1 MKKSILVVDD
11 EALIVESILSTL
23 QSTRLYDVEATTSAY
38 DAFERASSTPYDLV
52 ISDLLMPGMNGDTL
66 YLCLGVH
73 PDDPQK
79 IVPRPKLL
87 LISGVAD
94 ENSMRQKRKFIG
106 AADILQKPFTPE
118 ALIRRVHKLLWQ
130 EDTTPEGDTG
140 WVKLRNRFAT
150 PVSLGK
156 W

>member
-1 MKKSILVVDD
+1 M
-11 EALIVESILSTL
+11 
-23 QSTRLYDVEATTSAY
+23 
-38 DAFERASSTPYDLV
+38 
-52 ISDLLMPGMNGDTL
+52 
-66 YLCLGVH
+66 GVH

-79 IVPRPKLL
+79 TVPRPKLL

-94 ENSMRQKRKFIG
+94 EKSMQEKRRFIG
-106 AADILQKPFTPE
+106 AAAILQKPFTPE

-130 EDTTPEGDTG
+130 EDATPEGDTT
-140 WVKLRNRFAT
+140 WVKLRNRLSS